1 MPFAIEAA
9 SRPDSEVNA
18 IGSETETLEISTA
31 TAGAATERRLRT
43 AAGRWGVRRLR
54 KPAREFDLHKI
65 CQSAALLAERTLRLL
80 PGDRCSKTMDRCAGS
95 ERSIAGLEGNRKLV
109 EVCARATRCPGSGNM
124 QADEDRVPICVGQG
138 RAVFIGRIGIVVAS
152 HHNPVANSF
161 QLCAQNFCDL

>member
-43 AAGRWGVRRLR
+43 AAGVGAFGDCENRRVSSICTRFANRRLCSPKGR
-54 KPAREFDLHKI
+54 CACSH
-65 CQSAALLAERTLRLL
+65 
-80 PGDRCSKTMDRCAGS
+80 GDRCSKTTDRCAGS
-95 ERSIAGLEGNRKLV
+95 ERSIGSLEGNWKLV

-124 QADEDRVPICVGQG
+124 QADEDRVPICVCQG

-161 QLCAQNFCDL
+161 ELCAQNSCDL